1 MILQEL
7 QRRAVD
13 GIKRHALT
21 IAAGSPRA
29 EAQVL
34 QEYLWCEES
43 AESDALRQTI
53 GTAGPPAWVTKLL
66 ARQLADEERHA
77 ALLRERLAALGASAD
92 RPAPAIA
99 RAKLWWIERAC
110 APYAGAFAA
119 GPVVVLLAVAAQLEA
134 TGVRMFGRHLGV
146 LEARERAADAAAL
159 DPAPDPTAEV
169 VRAILADEK
178 RHAKSCAA
186 AIERL
191 VTDEER
197 GALAELRGRIAAI
210 DRSFGVSI
218 ALGYWL
224 LIAAHVLRDPRR
236 TR

>member
-1 MILQEL
+1 MRMIFQEL

-77 ALLRERLAALGASAD
+77 ALLRERLATLGANAD

-146 LEARERAADAAAL
+146 LEARERAADAAA
-159 DPAPDPTAEV
+159 PDPTAEV

-178 RHAKSCAA
+178 RHARSCAA
-186 AIERL
+186 ALERL

-210 DRSFGVSI
+210 DRAFGVTI

-224 LIAAHVLRDPRR
+224 LITAHALRDPRR

>member
-1 MILQEL
+1 MRMIFQEL

-77 ALLRERLAALGASAD
+77 ALLRERLAALGANAD

-110 APYAGAFAA
+110 APYASAFAA

-146 LEARERAADAAAL
+146 LEARERAAGAAS
-159 DPAPDPTAEV
+159 DRSD
-169 VRAILADEK
+169 R
-178 RHAKSCAA
+178 
-186 AIERL
+186 
-191 VTDEER
+191 
-197 GALAELRGRIAAI
+197 RGRA
-210 DRSFGVSI
+210 
-218 ALGYWL
+218 
-224 LIAAHVLRDPRR
+224 RDPRR
-236 TR
+236 REAARQELRRGARAARDPTRSARARRAARADRRDRSRVRRDDRARLLALDHRARAARPRRTR